1 SALKLDKTLIKYIL
15 LVKLITISTLL
26 FLAFPSAFTSV
37 KTSNLSLNLERKND
51 VVFKTSF
58 LRFLYINSST
68 KSLAEYILSYGHL
81 LTQSPHEIHTS
92 SSISTPF
99 LFGFL
104 KSTGQTIKFIIVEIL
119 NSSNITIYNNSTLI
133 NI

>member
-1 SALKLDKTLIKYIL
+1 IL

-92 SSISTPF
+92 SSISIPL
-99 LFGFL
+99 LFGFIVSNLQTILFISVEVL
-104 KSTGQTIKFIIVEIL
+104 KSY
-119 NSSNITIYNNSTLI
+119 NITFSNSPHL
-133 NI
+133 